1 MLYKGSSITF
11 VPFQSNSMKLSFKQ
25 SLTSS
30 FDWKFDGKD
39 LEGSQLQSR
48 NLMLL
53 GRYMG
58 SCIS

>member
-1 MLYKGSSITF
+1 MTF
-11 VPFQSNSMKLSFKQ
+11 VPFQSRSMKLSFKQ
-25 SLTSS
+25 SLASS
-30 FDWKFDGKD
+30 FDWKFDSKD
-39 LEGSQLQSR
+39 FEGSQLQSR